1 MIIIQEANFNAPK
14 IHNAL
19 SWMQH
24 VRITF
29 CHNDEK
35 QWFRLST
42 KVCCNMLQYRLH
54 FIRNQNADLGF
65 LNLLQIHEGLRL
77 KLKVRTTYLFLV
89 KGCLILEG
97 VFTCVKSVRNHSPS
111 TFQLR
116 FIWTFSS
123 IKQGS

>member
-35 QWFRLST
+35 QWFRLPKYAAIQASFYT
-42 KVCCNMLQYRLH
+42 KPKCRQDSSL
-54 FIRNQNADLGF
+54 AF
-65 LNLLQIHEGLRL
+65 LNPLQIHEELRL
-77 KLKVRTTYLFLV
+77 TVKSSEHLFLV

-97 VFTCVKSVRNHSPS
+97 AFTFVKNVRNHSPS

-116 FIWTFSS
+116 YHAIYLNFFLDQTR
-123 IKQGS
+123 